1 MVFMYYGMIHSKLY
15 KIHSFYYTSMIILQ
29 FKEIRKWLMIIPHI
43 IKIAQNIRL
52 ASRGFIIQNINKYGF
67 HRIMTYNISWY
78 EFANGLRLNIDY
90 KGFIFSVDVK
100 CESLPFKKPDFLN
113 IFSLASDIWILRLW
127 MITFYAHQIRAMWSL
142 ISFFFKQ
149 FVSFCCV
156 YRTFSWLVSI
166 RVYLNWLYVCA
177 VKKHQTNNYATRLP

>member
-1 MVFMYYGMIHSKLY
+1 MIHSKLY

-52 ASRGFIIQNINKYGF
+52 ASRGFIIQNINKYGL

-100 CESLPFKKPDFLN
+100 CESLPFKKPDFINFFLGVWYLN
-113 IFSLASDIWILRLW
+113 LKIMNDNFLCTPNQSYVIVN
-127 MITFYAHQIRAMWSL
+127 
-142 ISFFFKQ
+142 FFFFVKQ

>member
-1 MVFMYYGMIHSKLY
+1 
-15 KIHSFYYTSMIILQ
+15 
-29 FKEIRKWLMIIPHI
+29 MIIPHI

-100 CESLPFKKPDFLN
+100 CESLPFKKPDFINFFLGVWYLN
-113 IFSLASDIWILRLW
+113 LKIMNDNFLCTPNQTYVIVN
-127 MITFYAHQIRAMWSL
+127 
-142 ISFFFKQ
+142 FFFSKR

>member
-1 MVFMYYGMIHSKLY
+1 
-15 KIHSFYYTSMIILQ
+15 
-29 FKEIRKWLMIIPHI
+29 MIIPHI

-90 KGFIFSVDVK
+90 KGFIFSVNVK
-100 CESLPFKKPDFLN
+100 CESLPFKKPDFIIFFLGVWYLN
-113 IFSLASDIWILRLW
+113 LKIMNDNFLCTPNQSYVIVN
-127 MITFYAHQIRAMWSL
+127 F
-142 ISFFFKQ
+142 FFFKQ

>member
-1 MVFMYYGMIHSKLY
+1 
-15 KIHSFYYTSMIILQ
+15 
-29 FKEIRKWLMIIPHI
+29 MIIPHI

-100 CESLPFKKPDFLN
+100 CESLPFKKPDFINFFLGVWYLN
-113 IFSLASDIWILRLW
+113 LKIMNDNFLCTPNQSYVIVN
-127 MITFYAHQIRAMWSL
+127 F
-142 ISFFFKQ
+142 FFFKQ

-177 VKKHQTNNYATRLP
+177 VKKHQTNNYASRLP

>member
-1 MVFMYYGMIHSKLY
+1 MNLQDIPPHCCNSKKQLFENWTLSNNQVFFYNFWIYGCKMTPLTYHSKPY

-52 ASRGFIIQNINKYGF
+52 ASRGFIIQNMNKYGF

-90 KGFIFSVDVK
+90 KRFIFSVDVK
-100 CESLPFKKPDFLN
+100 CETFLLKN
-113 IFSLASDIWILRLW
+113 P
-127 MITFYAHQIRAMWSL
+127 
-142 ISFFFKQ
+142 IS
-149 FVSFCCV
+149 
-156 YRTFSWLVSI
+156 
-166 RVYLNWLYVCA
+166 
-177 VKKHQTNNYATRLP
+177 

>member
-1 MVFMYYGMIHSKLY
+1 
-15 KIHSFYYTSMIILQ
+15 
-29 FKEIRKWLMIIPHI
+29 MIIPHI

-100 CESLPFKKPDFLN
+100 CESLPFKKPDFINFFLGVWYLN
-113 IFSLASDIWILRLW
+113 LKIMNDNFLCTPNQSYVIVN
-127 MITFYAHQIRAMWSL
+127 F
-142 ISFFFKQ
+142 FFFKQ

>member
-1 MVFMYYGMIHSKLY
+1 MIHSKLY

-29 FKEIRKWLMIIPHI
+29 FIEIRKWLMIIPHI

-52 ASRGFIIQNINKYGF
+52 ASRGFIFQNMNKYGF

-100 CESLPFKKPDFLN
+100 CESLPFKKTRFHKYFFLGVWYLN
-113 IFSLASDIWILRLW
+113 LKIMNDNFLCTPNQTYVIVN
-127 MITFYAHQIRAMWSL
+127 F
-142 ISFFFKQ
+142 FFFKQ

>member
-1 MVFMYYGMIHSKLY
+1 MIHSKLY

-29 FKEIRKWLMIIPHI
+29 FKEIRKWLMIILDI

>member
-1 MVFMYYGMIHSKLY
+1 
-15 KIHSFYYTSMIILQ
+15 
-29 FKEIRKWLMIIPHI
+29 MIIPHI

-100 CESLPFKKPDFLN
+100 CENLPFKKPDFPN
-113 IFSLASDIWILRLW
+113 IFLLGVWYLNLKIMNDNFLCTLNQTYVIVN
-127 MITFYAHQIRAMWSL
+127 
-142 ISFFFKQ
+142 FFFFSKR
-149 FVSFCCV
+149 FLSFCCA

>member
-1 MVFMYYGMIHSKLY
+1 MIYSKLY

-100 CESLPFKKPDFLN
+100 CESLPFKKPDFINFFLGVWYLN
-113 IFSLASDIWILRLW
+113 LKIMNDNFLCTPNQSYVIVN
-127 MITFYAHQIRAMWSL
+127 F
-142 ISFFFKQ
+142 FFFKQ

>member
-1 MVFMYYGMIHSKLY
+1 MIHSKLY

-100 CESLPFKKPDFLN
+100 CESLPFKKPDFINFFLGVWYLN
-113 IFSLASDIWILRLW
+113 LKIMNDNFLCTPNQSYVIVN
-127 MITFYAHQIRAMWSL
+127 F
-142 ISFFFKQ
+142 FFFKQ